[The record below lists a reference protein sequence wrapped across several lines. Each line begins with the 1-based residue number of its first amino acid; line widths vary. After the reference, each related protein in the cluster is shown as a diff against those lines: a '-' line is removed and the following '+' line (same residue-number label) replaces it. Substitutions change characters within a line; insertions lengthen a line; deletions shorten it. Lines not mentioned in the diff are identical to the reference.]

1 MFSPLKSPIQSCNKL
16 INPKSDASNHN
27 LINSTNYLQNIK
39 NNKHFKE
46 KVIENIKNKFNFHS
60 TFADMKR
67 LNNKSIISKL
77 LFLKDR
83 MRYEGTID
91 MKQYKKIL
99 TELDLNIPKNQ
110 AEVLFKMSDKT
121 CSGTLNS
128 DEINMLI
135 IKLSKIT

>member
-1 MFSPLKSPIQSCNKL
+1 MFSLLKSPIQSCNKL
-16 INPKSDASNHN
+16 INSKNDASNHN
-27 LINSTNYLQNIK
+27 LINSTNILQNIK

-46 KVIENIKNKFNFHS
+46 KIIENVKNKFNFHS

-121 CSGTLNS
+121 CSGTLNF